1 VGVEVDEELGGE
13 ERGEE
18 GVDGVEGVRKLEH
31 RRRGDLPCVR
41 IEHVVVLGR
50 DCVDDKVLPF
60 ARGTCAGQSVR
71 GVESTYFDGGGKTFA
86 GTLHFGPAPSR
97 HCNRLDI
104 LKRAAK
110 SRGAVPQ

>member
-1 VGVEVDEELGGE
+1 MGVEVDEELGGE

-31 RRRGDLPCVR
+31 RRRDDLSCVR

-50 DCVDDKVLPF
+50 DCVDDEVLLF
-60 ARGTCAGQSVR
+60 ARGTCARQSVRR

-86 GTLHFGPAPSR
+86 GTLHFGPAPVEALQST
-97 HCNRLDI
+97 
-104 LKRAAK
+104 
-110 SRGAVPQ
+110 